1 MFAPAKLT
9 VVTVYNK
16 LKDIALMTGH
26 SVRICLIVCCGVWYD
41 VMWYGMVLSLVWYG
55 MMCCGMV

>member
-26 SVRICLIVCCGVWYD
+26 SVRIFERYLICGV
-41 VMWYGMVLSLVWYG
+41 VW
-55 MMCCGMV
+55 

>member
-26 SVRICLIVCCGVWYD
+26 SVRKILSLLCGVVWCG
-41 VMWYGMVLSLVWYG
+41 VLIRSCMVQFGTV
-55 MMCCGMV
+55 